1 MAIEV
6 DKVFLFVRTL
16 RMMTMFI
23 REGAPK
29 RSEDRNIALTVEM
42 CERHVL
48 WLNFAGP
55 EVLATAR
62 KLSARSRPSASRV

>member
-23 REGAPK
+23 REGALK
-29 RSEDRNIALTVEM
+29 RSEDRNIALTVEV
-42 CERHVL
+42 CEGHIL
-48 WLNFAGP
+48 
-55 EVLATAR
+55 
-62 KLSARSRPSASRV
+62 